1 MINISI
7 NGRKLNVLIH
17 STILQACKTNGINI
31 PHFCYHENLSVAGN
45 CRICLVEVYKS
56 PKPVVSCAIPVSN
69 GIIIYTETPLVRK
82 ARESVLEFLLLNHPL
97 DCPICDQ
104 GSECDLQDETII
116 YASDRSR
123 FFIFK
128 QTIEDKACGPIIKTI
143 ITRCIHCTRCV
154 RFCAEVAGTPV
165 IGNFGRGEKSE
176 IGTYINSFIKTELS
190 GNLVDICPVG
200 ALTSKPYSFKARQW
214 DLQQKN
220 TIDFFDTILSEIIV
234 CTTASNNHY
243 KNKLN
248 FKAKIRRILPN
259 TNSIYTENWIS
270 DRTRYAFDSLDTR
283 LTTPNLWNFHS
294 SLENINNVE
303 STYFKSNT
311 INVIFF
317 NSHTNLE
324 IISFIIN
331 FYKQAEYYNFTQSH
345 NISKLP
351 NDLPTF
357 YTLNQKVTQFIS
369 QKLNLILIIGINL
382 RYEASLLNTRL
393 RRKQI
398 QTNLNLRTIAA
409 FDILNCQQNHQGNT
423 SLSLL
428 AIKENRISF
437 VKAALQKKER
447 VTLIYGE
454 TITRHKY
461 GLFIQQL
468 ILQLS
473 KYFFVKTKTQNRFGI
488 IHNSVGSLA
497 FSHIGFKTI
506 DYKYAQINEHIA
518 KIKQINVGAN
528 NINKSFIYNYFNK
541 RKSQSFTFDTHYIET
556 NIEGLK
562 NNLYPTTSFYERS
575 GSLLSV
581 DNLIRQH
588 NKVLNVNEKNVNNI
602 ESYYIYWIAK
612 NKGNRYIYSLLKKR
626 DQFNNITGFNIKNI
640 NIAISF
646 TFNPFN
652 RNFTS
657 CGKSIFYAPVINNFY
672 LDAPLANAS
681 QTIGACALFLNQE
694 NNFTA
699 EI

>member
-7 NGRKLNVLIH
+7 NGRKLNVLAH
-17 STILQACKTNGINI
+17 STILQACKVNGINI

-154 RFCAEVAGTPV
+154 RFCAEVAGTTV
-165 IGNFGRGEKSE
+165 IGNFGRGEESE

-220 TIDFFDTILSEIIV
+220 TIDFFDTILSDIIV
-234 CTTASNNHY
+234 CITASNNHY

-248 FKAKIRRILPN
+248 FKSKIRRILPS
-259 TNSIYTENWIS
+259 TASVYTENWIS
-270 DRTRYAFDSLDTR
+270 DRTRYAFDSLNSR
-283 LTTPNLWNFHS
+283 YTTPNLLNFHLDLKKS
-294 SLENINNVE
+294 RFIFASNLSVINL
-303 STYFKSNT
+303 
-311 INVIFF
+311 IIF

-324 IISFIIN
+324 IINFIIN
-331 FYKQAEYYNFTQSH
+331 FYKQSEYYNFAQSN
-345 NISKLP
+345 NISKLN
-351 NDLPTF
+351 NDIPFF
-357 YTLNQKVTQFIS
+357 YTLNQKVNQFIS
-369 QKLNLILIIGINL
+369 QKVNLVLIIGVNL
-382 RYEASLLNTRL
+382 RYEVSLLNTRL

-398 QTNLNLRTIAA
+398 QTNLNLITIAS
-409 FDILNCQQNHQGNT
+409 FNILNYQQNHQGNT

-428 AIKENRISF
+428 AIKENRVPT
-437 VKAALQKKER
+437 VKIEIKKVEI
-447 VTLIYGE
+447 VTLLYGE
-454 TITRHKY
+454 TTTRHKY

-473 KYFFVKTKTQNRFGI
+473 KYFFVKTKNQNRFGV

-497 FSHIGFKTI
+497 FSHIGFKTLN
-506 DYKYAQINEHIA
+506 YKYNQRNKNIIE
-518 KIKQINVGAN
+518 IKQVNVGLN
-528 NINKSFIYNYFNK
+528 NSNKFFINNHFNK
-541 RKSQSFTFDTHYIET
+541 EKVQSFSFDTHCLET
-556 NIEGLK
+556 NKKTIV

-575 GSLLSV
+575 GSLVSI

-588 NKVLNVNEKNVNNI
+588 SKVINVNEKNVNNI

-612 NKGNRYIYSLLKKR
+612 NKGDHYIYCLLKKIN
-626 DQFNNITGFNIKNI
+626 QFNNITGFNIKNV
-640 NIAISF
+640 NITISF
-646 TFNPFN
+646 IFNPFN
-652 RNFTS
+652 TNFTFF
-657 CGKSIFYAPVINNFY
+657 GKFTLYAPVINNFY
-672 LDAPLANAS
+672 LEAPLANAS
-681 QTIGACALFLNQE
+681 QTIASCALFLNQE
-694 NNFTA
+694 TNFAT